1 VKNRLLLAIVATL
14 AVAGLG
20 WLSKSYRA
28 DEGPRERPT
37 LALLTSLPL
46 VFGEQMSLE
55 AGGSAALTRLERTYQ
70 VVPINVADAA
80 SLKGKR
86 LLLMAQPRAQPA
98 EALVD
103 LDRWVH
109 RGGRLL
115 LLADPQLDWPS
126 QRPLGDAL
134 RPPPMFADTGLLRHW
149 GLTLSAAG
157 LAGPECDIAD
167 EGLIA
172 RCSIGRGQ
180 ATVVADAD
188 FINVESPDAPALDLM
203 VTELGRLGTR

>member
-149 GLTLSAAG
+149 GLTLSSAG
-157 LAGPECDIAD
+157 LAGRECDIAD

-180 ATVVADAD
+180 ATVIADAD
-188 FINVESPDAPALDLM
+188 FINADSPDAPALDLM